1 MKPIIVDMKD
11 MSDSTEVYESRPNP
25 FLIYTIYV
33 IVLIVVVAFF
43 WMYFFHMDVVV
54 KSNGMFKGS
63 NAVYEISSGVTG
75 RVKENHVE
83 DGQYVEEGKVLYVL
97 DIDSLPDAIV
107 RYQNELEASEA
118 RLEILSAYEKSL
130 NGETEALE
138 ACADN
143 PYYDEFINRRE
154 LLYSNITLSEGDTEG
169 QTSLYQGNID
179 TISQTIAE
187 YEGKIDKLNAT
198 IQCIKDMNNT
208 FDPAADSYYY
218 SLVSSY
224 ISSHSY
230 TTLQYDNRIKEYQSQ
245 IDDYNKRIQ
254 EAEEYNASLQTI
266 VVSNEPGV
274 FYTAGGGEPVVEEDM
289 SGGGESVAEEDMS
302 GSGEAVSSDEPV
314 GGEETVSGEEPV
326 LSEETAG
333 SEESADGGD
342 GAASDGT
349 PTGGDETAN
358 GGDTASGDKT
368 EGSGEAAGNDE
379 AEGSDEPVNGP
390 EPEVEKVAIDV
401 EALKSQR
408 DALIASRDSVGR
420 EKIQALVDL
429 ELQHITAIE
438 QQIAGYND
446 TILSMEAN
454 LVSAKLQLETVAEE
468 DNETKE
474 KVAILAEKGNVA
486 AEILNYQERVEECE
500 SYLKSYDIQND
511 NCTVKASVS
520 GYYYAT
526 QDLKTGTYV
535 QEGAALG
542 TIYPEWESKYYAEI
556 YVENSD
562 IAKVKVGQQ
571 VKFEIAAYPSSKYG
585 YFTGVVENIAKDIS
599 IDQSTG
605 YAYYLVKVKCD
616 NMTIKSE
623 EGEEASLI
631 NGMACQ
637 AKIVV
642 DEKRVLT
649 YLLEKI
655 DLVD

>member
-33 IVLIVVVAFF
+33 IVLIVVAAFC

-75 RVKENHVE
+75 RVKESHVE
-83 DGQYVEEGKVLYVL
+83 DGQYVEEGQVLYVL

-107 RYQNELEASEA
+107 RYQNELEASKD
-118 RLEILSAYEKSL
+118 RLVILSAYEKSL
-130 NGETEALE
+130 NGEMGELE

-245 IDDYNKRIQ
+245 IDDYNKQIQ
-254 EAEEYNASLQTI
+254 EAEEYNASLQMI

-274 FYTAGGGEPVVEEDM
+274 YYTAGGGEIVSSDEPA
-289 SGGGESVAEEDMS
+289 GGDET
-302 GSGEAVSSDEPV
+302 VSSDEPV

-326 LSEETAG
+326 LSEETVG

-368 EGSGEAAGNDE
+368 VGSGEAAGNDE

-390 EPEVEKVAIDV
+390 EPEVEKVAINV

-468 DNETKE
+468 DNKTKE

-616 NMTIKSE
+616 NMTIKNE

-642 DEKRVLT
+642 DEESVLT